1 MSELDGSVI
10 FSDEENCVSQSSK
23 KKQSNKRKA
32 RIISESEDEGALVEN
47 MRSALTKEVRE
58 TPSTEGSSM
67 EAEPGCLADL
77 KNNLDKMIVKHRQ
90 NLREIRRK
98 EKASNNEF
106 LSTMQHYLTGEK
118 LVVDNSRSS
127 NAVVVNGFNCMELQA
142 GVEPSKFGREL
153 AKIIFGEEEKCQLIS
168 HMIGH
173 GRNLIEMRPRVDLE
187 LELAF
192 ES

>member
-1 MSELDGSVI
+1 MSELDRSVI
-10 FSDEENCVSQSSK
+10 FSAEENCVSQSSK
-23 KKQSNKRKA
+23 KIQPNKRKA
-32 RIISESEDEGALVEN
+32 RILSESEDEGAPVEK

-67 EAEPGCLADL
+67 EAEPDCLAEI
-77 KNNLDKMIVKHRQ
+77 KNHLDKMIVKHRQ

-98 EKASNNEF
+98 EKANNNEF
-106 LSTMQHYLTGEK
+106 LSTMQHYFIGEK

-127 NAVVVNGFNCMELQA
+127 NAVVVNDFNCMELQA
-142 GVEPSKFGREL
+142 GVEPSKFGHEL
-153 AKIIFGEEEKCQLIS
+153 AKKNFGEEENCQLIT

-173 GRNLIEMRPRVDLE
+173 GRNLVEMRPRVDLA

>member
-1 MSELDGSVI
+1 MSELDRSVI

-23 KKQSNKRKA
+23 KKQPNKRKA
-32 RIISESEDEGALVEN
+32 QILSESEDEGAPVEN

-67 EAEPGCLADL
+67 EAEPDCFAEL
-77 KNNLDKMIVKHRQ
+77 KNNLDQMIVKHQQ

-98 EKASNNEF
+98 EKANNNDF
-106 LSTMQHYLTGEK
+106 LSTMQHYLIGEK
-118 LVVDNSRSS
+118 LVVDNSS
-127 NAVVVNGFNCMELQA
+127 NAVVVNDFNCMELQA

-153 AKIIFGEEEKCQLIS
+153 AKKIFGEEESCQLIT

-173 GRNLIEMRPRVDLE
+173 GRNLVEMRPRVDLE

>member
-1 MSELDGSVI
+1 MSELDRSVI

-23 KKQSNKRKA
+23 KKQPNKRKA
-32 RIISESEDEGALVEN
+32 QILSESENEGAPVEN

-67 EAEPGCLADL
+67 EAEPDCFAEL
-77 KNNLDKMIVKHRQ
+77 KNNLDQMIVKHRQ

-98 EKASNNEF
+98 EKANNNEF
-106 LSTMQHYLTGEK
+106 LSTMQHYLIGEK

-127 NAVVVNGFNCMELQA
+127 NAVVVNDFNCMELQA

-153 AKIIFGEEEKCQLIS
+153 AKKIFGEEENCQLIT

-173 GRNLIEMRPRVDLE
+173 GRNLVEMRPRVDLE